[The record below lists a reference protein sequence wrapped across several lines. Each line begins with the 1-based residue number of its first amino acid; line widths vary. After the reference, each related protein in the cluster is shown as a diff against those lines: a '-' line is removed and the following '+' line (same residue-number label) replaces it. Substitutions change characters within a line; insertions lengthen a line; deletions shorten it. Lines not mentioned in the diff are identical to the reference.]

1 MRGYFGGLFAFLSIL
16 TCGHS
21 VLAADYPSE
30 MRGIWAG
37 RAEFAGDNRL
47 SVARATCQSYA
58 QNPADIRGDVI
69 VFEEKKKILFGGYAD
84 TTETNISVT
93 QISPKGWK
101 IVDKR
106 YDDGEGSGKV
116 GWKNVTYEIKIENNT
131 LLKTEDGQISRYERC
146 SFAERSISPGFN
158 CAKARTADEKTICAN
173 AELSRADREV
183 QQAYNSAAQKKNP
196 QVDPKAREI
205 LAARQSCGS
214 DVSCIR
220 KNQQDAI
227 KYYNGVSGLSAVVSE
242 PRYGNGSAS
251 QEPISNNQL
260 RLFLKA
266 SDEAVVCARNFNSP
280 SRDETKRYVN
290 ILDELKKYPELNR
303 VIESYKS
310 NSDPKK
316 DAAVAFSFPDIFA
329 ITCRKR
335 ADSVRELADIVE
347 QSIARVGSQIEPVTM
362 ASCGSGNEATGAS
375 DGIKFR
381 RVYTNMPK
389 QEFQNLE
396 IPGIKIIL
404 SLCKAEFISQTK
416 NKKCGEAVFGKDS
429 KIEKL
434 ELLPCFFGAEEL
446 SYDAFNKAVSQSYKL
461 TNLDCK
467 TNSSYSES
475 MGVVSLMECAGS
487 QKSGE
492 RISISGANVGNLSLV
507 PGNDAAGITL
517 KAARRAEGAR
527 PKFD

>member
-1 MRGYFGGLFAFLSIL
+1 ML
-16 TCGHS
+16 TWSHS

-30 MRGIWAG
+30 IRGIWAG
-37 RAEFAGDNRL
+37 RAEFAGDNRI

-58 QNPADIRGDVI
+58 KNPADIRGDVI
-69 VFEEKKKILFGGYAD
+69 IFGEKKKELLGGYVD

-93 QISPKGWK
+93 QISPTSWK

-106 YDDGEGSGKV
+106 YDDGEGEGKV
-116 GWKNVTYEIKIENNT
+116 GWRNVTYEIKIENNT
-131 LLKTEDGQISRYERC
+131 LLKNEGGQLSRYERC
-146 SFAERSISPGFN
+146 SFTERSVSPSFD

-183 QQAYNSAAQKKNP
+183 QQAYTSAAQKKNP
-196 QVDPKAREI
+196 QVEPKAREI
-205 LAARQSCGS
+205 LALRRSCGS

-220 KNQQDAI
+220 NNQQNAI
-227 KYYNGVSGLSAVVSE
+227 KYYNGIAGLSATISE
-242 PRYGNGSAS
+242 PRYSNGKTAK
-251 QEPISNNQL
+251 EPISSNQL

-266 SDEAVVCARNFNSP
+266 ADEARVCARNLNSP
-280 SRDETKRYVN
+280 SRDEMKRYLN
-290 ILDELKKYPELNR
+290 IFNELKKYPELDR
-303 VIESYKS
+303 IIESYTS
-310 NSDPKK
+310 NSDAKK
-316 DAAVAFSFPDIFA
+316 DAAVALAFPDVFA
-329 ITCRKR
+329 ITCQKR
-335 ADSVRELADIVE
+335 ANSVRELADIVE
-347 QSIARVGSQIEPVTM
+347 QSITRAGSQIEPVTV

-396 IPGIKIIL
+396 IPGIKINL

-434 ELLPCFFGAEEL
+434 ELSPCFFGAEEL

-461 TNLDCK
+461 SNLDCK
-467 TNSSYSES
+467 TKSSYSES
-475 MGVVSLMECAGS
+475 MGVVSLMECSGS

-492 RISISGANVGNLSLV
+492 WISISGVNVGNLSLV
-507 PGNDAAGITL
+507 IGSDAVGITL
-517 KAARRAEGAR
+517 KAARRAEGER
-527 PKFD
+527 PRFD